1 MNQHQK
7 GFTLMEM
14 LIVVTI
20 MAVLAAIILP
30 RVMTSSDSAK
40 KSAHKSER
48 QGMNSQIEMY
58 YFKFNSYPTAMT
70 KAGWGGDSTDADKN
84 GTVDWA
90 EFFPEGVPSKCNYDV
105 EWQIDPVTHRI
116 SMQGHAG
123 HED

>member
-1 MNQHQK
+1 MNQNQK

-20 MAVLAAIILP
+20 MAILAAIILP

-48 QGMNSQIEMY
+48 QGINSQIEMFN
-58 YFKFNSYPTAMT
+58 FKFNNYPSAMT
-70 KAGWGGDSTDADKN
+70 KQGWGAEDSDTN

-90 EFFPEGVPSKCNYDV
+90 EYFPEGVPERCNYKTD
-105 EWQIDPVTHRI
+105 WQIDPTTHRI
-116 SMQGHAG
+116 SMTGHTG
-123 HED
+123 HESD